1 MNPRNFPEADFWPIW
16 LWGLGNTHS
25 TTFPCR
31 RWLFYSCEFGVSG
44 NNPGIQREAN
54 VAGKTRRNG
63 ARALKLRLDKYAE
76 FIDSSP
82 A

>member
-1 MNPRNFPEADFWPIW
+1 MNPLNFPEADFWSIW
-16 LWGLGNTHS
+16 LWEARKYALDHL
-25 TTFPCR
+25 PVPQ
-31 RWLFYSCEFGVSG
+31 WLFYSCEFGVSG

-54 VAGKTRRNG
+54 VAGKARRNG